1 MEPSKP
7 RFKRKRIQKEKVM
20 AETQTFKEAYS
31 VLQRHA
37 ETLRRQTEPGIDDL
51 LLIVEESVVA
61 YKVCKERIDAVEKAL
76 QKALV
81 DVGDASMEPSAESP
95 PRTVSDAQPST
106 TRRPASRTVDSL
118 KEEPDENSPF

>member
-1 MEPSKP
+1 
-7 RFKRKRIQKEKVM
+7 M

-81 DVGDASMEPSAESP
+81 DVGDGSTEPGPESP
-95 PRTVSDAQPST
+95 S
-106 TRRPASRTVDSL
+106 RPASATQASAARMPASRKADSFS
-118 KEEPDENSPF
+118 EAPDDNAPF

>member
-1 MEPSKP
+1 
-7 RFKRKRIQKEKVM
+7 M

-51 LLIVEESVVA
+51 LLIVEQSVVA
-61 YKVCKERIDAVEKAL
+61 YKVCKDRIDAVEKAL

-81 DVGDASMEPSAESP
+81 DVGDSPAEGDSGAPLSPMAPSRAESVQGSE
-95 PRTVSDAQPST
+95 PR
-106 TRRPASRTVDSL
+106 ASAAAFDDIDDNV
-118 KEEPDENSPF
+118 PF

>member
-1 MEPSKP
+1 
-7 RFKRKRIQKEKVM
+7 M

-51 LLIVEESVVA
+51 LLIVEQSVVA
-61 YKVCKERIDAVEKAL
+61 YKVCKDRIDAVEKAL

-81 DVGDASMEPSAESP
+81 DVGDSPVGGDLGAAQSPTAASPAKTGKDSEPRANAAAFDDIDDN
-95 PRTVSDAQPST
+95 V
-106 TRRPASRTVDSL
+106 
-118 KEEPDENSPF
+118 PF

>member
-1 MEPSKP
+1 
-7 RFKRKRIQKEKVM
+7 M

-51 LLIVEESVVA
+51 LLIVEQSVVA

-76 QKALV
+76 QTALV
-81 DVGDASMEPSAESP
+81 DVGDGPGEGNSGASPNPAATSPTTPAQTPAPSASAK
-95 PRTVSDAQPST
+95 SI
-106 TRRPASRTVDSL
+106 
-118 KEEPDENSPF
+118 DEMDDDVPF